1 MLSKLRHQSENVSA
15 GSKFRQLCSAGALA
29 LLLLALPA
37 PAHAANYEAKVKSS
51 DFYATIL
58 ETAKT
63 KKGREML
70 DFLDQQVQDDARKIH
85 AASLWLRDN
94 SIDQKDPQKINSLY
108 FLSYS
113 DTLAAIAQSY
123 RDAGEPGQ
131 YRDLLKPM
139 VLNLYIFELMGSAD
153 AARCQDPTAL
163 DAVTRGMALPR
174 ANDLGKEVFAILTR
188 DDFDTIEHTALEEE
202 QKMQSRPPNLDIC
215 ALGEARLRDLAAA
228 PGVKQETVTDL
239 RYKGGKRTILVPP
252 PGYAFVPSVMP
263 DSEWQDARRKVLSDV
278 TTRWAKR
285 YEEFTRPK

>member
-1 MLSKLRHQSENVSA
+1 MLSVLRHHSKNVSA
-15 GSKFRQLCSAGALA
+15 VSKFRGALFGV
-29 LLLLALPA
+29 LLAFLPL
-37 PAHAANYEAKVKSS
+37 AAQADSYESKVKGS
-51 DFYATIL
+51 DFYASIL
-58 ETAKT
+58 EAAKT

-70 DFLDQQVQDDARKIH
+70 DFLDQQVQDDARRVH

-94 SIDQKDPQKINSLY
+94 SIDQKDPQKINALY

-113 DTLAAIAQSY
+113 DMLGTIAQSY
-123 RDAGEPGQ
+123 RDAGQPAQ
-131 YRDLLKPM
+131 YRALLKPM
-139 VLNLYIFELMGSAD
+139 VLNFYIFELMGSVD

-163 DAVTRGMALPR
+163 DAVTRGMAIPR

-188 DDFDTIEHTALEEE
+188 EDFDTIEHTALEEE

-228 PGVKQETVTDL
+228 PGVKQQTVTDL
-239 RYKGGKRTILVPP
+239 RYKSGKRVTLVPP
-252 PGYAFVPSVMP
+252 PGYSYVPSVMP

-285 YEEFTRPK
+285 YEGFTRP